1 MTANFD
7 LGRKVANAILYEGY
21 LLYPYRASAVKNRVR
36 WQFGVLVPRAQAEA
50 GWPEPWFQQAEFL
63 LEPAENPQLRVMVRF
78 LQFQAR
84 QVEGAEAG
92 GFRPVPFLEAGGA
105 RWLAFDEAVEREVD
119 FVVPLGSLAGPEGEF
134 GFGVDGDEVVEPLR
148 VGGETVG
155 RVVRRRWAVS
165 GRLGVA
171 VEPVAGP
178 ARAVK
183 VRVRLENVTA
193 WADPAAE
200 RAEVL
205 KRSLLAA
212 HLLMAVKGG
221 AFVSLLDPLP
231 GLEVA
236 AEGCRNVNT
245 FPVLL
250 GEPGQ
255 RDLLLAAPIILYD
268 YPVVA
273 PESPTDLFDATEI
286 DELLTLRI
294 LTLTDEEKR
303 EARAT
308 DPRAAALLDL
318 LEALG
323 PEVLTRLHGAVRDLR
338 PAAPAEGEAVE
349 VGGVRVGR
357 GSRVRLRPRPGA
369 DAHDMFLAGRVARVE
384 AVLPDV
390 DGRVHLAV
398 TLEDDPAADLYRET
412 GRFLYFGPDEV
423 EPLGGG
429 A

>member
-1 MTANFD
+1 MTADFD
-7 LGRKVANAILYEGY
+7 LARKVANAVLYEGY

-63 LEPAENPQLRVMVRF
+63 LEPAENPELRVMVRF

-84 QVEGAEAG
+84 QVEGAGAE
-92 GFRPVPFLEAGGA
+92 GFRPAPFLEAGGA

-119 FVVPLGSLAGPEGEF
+119 LVVPLGSLTGPGGEF

-155 RVVRRRWAVS
+155 RVVRRRWAIS

-171 VEPVAGP
+171 VEPVTAP

-193 WADPAAE
+193 WADPAAD

-212 HLLMAVKGG
+212 HMLMAVKGG
-221 AFVSLLDPLP
+221 AFVSLLQPLP
-231 GLEVA
+231 GLEAV

-245 FPVLL
+245 FPVLV
-250 GEPGQ
+250 GEPGR
-255 RDLLLAAPIILYD
+255 RDLLLASPIILYD

-286 DELLTLRI
+286 DELLILRI

-323 PEVLTRLHGAVRDLR
+323 PEVLTRLHGAIRDLG
-338 PAAPAEGEAVE
+338 PAGPPDREAVE
-349 VGGVRVGR
+349 VRGVRVRR
-357 GSRVRLRPRPGA
+357 GSRVRLRPGPRA

-384 AVLPDV
+384 AILHDV

-398 TLEDDPAADLYRET
+398 TLEDDPGADLYRET

-429 A
+429 E